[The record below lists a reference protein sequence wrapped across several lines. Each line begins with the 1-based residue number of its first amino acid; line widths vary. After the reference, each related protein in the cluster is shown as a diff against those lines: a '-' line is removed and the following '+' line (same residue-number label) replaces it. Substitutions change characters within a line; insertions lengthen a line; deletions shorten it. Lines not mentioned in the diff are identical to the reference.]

1 MLRYNRRNSN
11 PLKWEAIVTRIILGA
26 TVVLL
31 TTAPVTAQMMTGYSV
46 NVFSGIVTTFSC
58 DVNGDQDCF
67 RYRTELGTIPVG
79 SISWWEATTLAPTG
93 ELVVGNAEESSSGE
107 PWLYWLEL
115 PTLDLVRSLP
125 VIGDPE
131 WVGDLAF
138 GPDGTL
144 WLTSSTKLYAIDLDT
159 GQATEVW
166 SHSNSGFL
174 SSIAFVG
181 ERMFLIDNM
190 SELLEYNPSTGAA
203 RLIKDY
209 WPHGPMVNPMSSFDG
224 QLWSLSFIPTYPPGP
239 PAILNLGVHD
249 LGNGDLDVVVPFF
262 DYATGGEPHPIWTLD
277 LVPEPEQQP
286 SAVPDLGRSGLIVL
300 VLLLGLSGVLVA
312 RRVL

>member
-1 MLRYNRRNSN
+1 M
-11 PLKWEAIVTRIILGA
+11 TRIILGT

-31 TTAPVTAQMMTGYSV
+31 MTAPVTAQMMTGYSV
-46 NVFSGIVTTFSC
+46 NVFNGLVTAFSC
-58 DVNGDQDCF
+58 DVYGDQDCF

-79 SISWWEATTLAPTG
+79 TVTWWEATTLAPTG
-93 ELVVGNAEESSSGE
+93 ELVVGNAEESLSGE

-144 WLTSSTKLYAIDLDT
+144 WLVSSMKLYTIDLDT
-159 GQATEVW
+159 GQASEVW
-166 SHSNSGFL
+166 SHSNSAFF

-190 SELLEYNPSTGAA
+190 FELLEYNPSTGGA
-203 RLIKDY
+203 RLVADY
-209 WPHGPMVNPMSSFDG
+209 SPHGPRVNPMSSFDG
-224 QLWSLSFIPTYPPGP
+224 QLWSLSFPLAYPPGP
-239 PAILNLGVHD
+239 PVPMHLGVHD
-249 LGNGDLDVVVPFF
+249 LENGDLDVVVPAF
-262 DYATGGEPHPIWTLD
+262 DWTTGGEGYPLWTLD